1 MKNQFSQQLVKIRRQ
16 RNLSQDQLASQL
28 FVSRQAISKW
38 EQGETTPD
46 LKTLVQLTEIL
57 DVDLNELVFGE
68 TSHAEKN
75 NYSDEKKHS
84 QYRPMNFWEFL
95 ARYWWVLIALMA
107 SIAGIF
113 FNR

>member
-57 DVDLNELVFGE
+57 DVDLNELVFGG
-68 TSHAEKN
+68 TNHAEKN